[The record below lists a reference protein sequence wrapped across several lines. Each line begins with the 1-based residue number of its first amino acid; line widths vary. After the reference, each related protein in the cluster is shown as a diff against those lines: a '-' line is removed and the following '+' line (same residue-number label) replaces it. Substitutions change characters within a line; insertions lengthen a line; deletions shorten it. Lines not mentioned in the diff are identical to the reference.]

1 VTETAGK
8 ILVVDDHLEISESLR
23 RLLIL
28 SGYDA
33 VSRHH
38 GRDALSYMSGARP
51 ACVILDQM
59 MPDMT
64 GLEVLRSKRQIPDL
78 APVPVIF
85 FSAVDSQPI
94 HDEALRLGANAWL
107 LKGTSWPQI
116 LKVIQDVTLP
126 AHMPPPDNRSAAFH

>member
-1 VTETAGK
+1 VNESAGN
-8 ILVVDDHLEISESLR
+8 ILVVDDHIQISDTLR

-38 GRDALSYMSGARP
+38 GRDALSYMSGSRP

-64 GLEVLRSKRQIPDL
+64 GLEVLRTMRQIPEL
-78 APVPVIF
+78 AAVPVIF

-116 LKVIQDVTLP
+116 LKVVQDVTLP
-126 AHMPPPDNRSAAFH
+126 THKPPPDGFPGAFH

>member
-1 VTETAGK
+1 MTETAGK

-33 VSRHH
+33 VSRHR
-38 GRDALSYMSGARP
+38 GRDALSYMSGIRP

-59 MPDMT
+59 MPGMT
-64 GLEVLRSKRQIPDL
+64 GLEVLRAMRQSPDL
-78 APVPVIF
+78 ATVPVIF
-85 FSAVDSQPI
+85 FSAVDSQSI
-94 HDEALRLGANAWL
+94 HDEAMRMGANAWM

-116 LKVIQDVTLP
+116 LKVVQDVTLP
-126 AHMPPPDNRSAAFH
+126 GHMPPPDHHSAAFH

>member
-1 VTETAGK
+1 MTETAGK
-8 ILVVDDHLEISESLR
+8 ILVVDDHIEISESLR

-33 VSRHH
+33 VSRQD
-38 GRDALSYMSGARP
+38 GRSALSYMGDIRP

-59 MPDMT
+59 MPGMT
-64 GLEVLRSKRQIPDL
+64 GLEVLRSMRQIPDL
-78 APVPVIF
+78 ASVPVIF
-85 FSAVDSQPI
+85 FSAVDSQSI

-116 LKVIQDVTLP
+116 LKVVQDVTLP
-126 AHMPPPDNRSAAFH
+126 THMPPSDHRSAAFH